1 MHIAEGILTGRSV
14 VETSLAGAAVVAW
27 GSVRMAQFV
36 KAQPERKPLLGM
48 AGAFVFLV
56 SLVPIPAFN
65 GTCSHPCG
73 TPLAGILLGPGIA
86 AALSFLTLL
95 LQALFFAHGGF
106 SSLGAN
112 VLTLGL
118 FGAGFGWLTY
128 RLGRVLGL
136 PVWAAAGLGG
146 LIGDWMTYALS
157 GGILAFHLAFRSP
170 HPQHSF
176 TDYLKVIFAAYLPV
190 QGPISIGEMIFTGV
204 VLYSIGRQ
212 RPEVLEQLKVVP
224 PAAKKAVVA
233 GLLVFLGLASVG
245 AWAVS
250 QPQGLTASPKVTEFK
265 GMDESVNMSL
275 AAQAGAPASNPFI
288 NLEARGDVWNFVL
301 LLGGGIA
308 GFIIGKNWAH
318 LFEKKA

>member
-1 MHIAEGILTGRSV
+1 MHVAEGILTGQSV

-27 GSVRMAQFV
+27 GAYEMKKFI

-73 TPLAGILLGPGIA
+73 TPLAGILLGPGIGA
-86 AALSFLTLL
+86 GLAFLTLL

-118 FGAGFGWLTY
+118 FGAGFGWLAFKVG
-128 RLGRVLGL
+128 RKLGM

-157 GGILAFHLAFRSP
+157 GGLLAAHLAFRAPS
-170 HPQHSF
+170 PQHSF
-176 TDYLKVIFAAYLPV
+176 ADYLKVIFGAYLPV
-190 QGPISIGEMIFTGV
+190 QGPISIGEMIFTAV
-204 VLYSIGRQ
+204 VVNSISRQ
-212 RPEVLEQLKVVP
+212 RPEVLQKLGVIDA
-224 PAAKKAVVA
+224 PARKAGKPGKKTAVAVALLVGLLSLA
-233 GLLVFLGLASVG
+233 GLAFAEH
-245 AWAVS
+245 
-250 QPQGLTASPKVTEFK
+250 Q
-265 GMDESVNMSL
+265 GMDESVNMAL
-275 AAQAGAPASNPFI
+275 AEKAGAAARDPYI
-288 NLEARGDVWNFVL
+288 NLEAMGDIWNLVL

-308 GFIIGKNWAH
+308 GFIIGRNWNQ
-318 LFEKKA
+318 LFGKKV